1 MLQPLN
7 FFLKHMIEKLK
18 KVMKLNIK
26 KAIWKVMLLT
36 IVTLMW
42 VWTSI
47 QASAGYIEWVF
58 VWNNAQTFQ
67 NQNWF
72 KAWITLF
79 KMLKWNLND
88 KDFVGKYAKKFSE
101 LIDWYLST
109 NNSDW
114 EKTIMLKTISA
125 LSKDIT
131 EQVEGKA
138 SIKDDKV
145 DNWKEQ
151 IKEVKDN
158 KNNQNKEETSEDFD
172 YEKMTAL
179 KYPDKSS
186 VLPWILKNIKNEWN
200 QFLIKGSFDD
210 FVEAYKDI
218 KWMND
223 SQAIK
228 AADEAFRTI
237 YSYVKPWDVE
247 WTLKGY
253 VNLRDRYN
261 IQRSRSE
268 WGWQWASYT
277 WVHWNWACY
286 WKLRLSM
293 LMLYMAWHDNMQM
306 WEKDY
311 WTDHIQL
318 KIAWFTRY
326 FDAVGATRINTWQ
339 HIWETLT
346 REEYQ
351 ALADSTPTQNTTQN
365 INDIIW
371 QDTTDKSIK
380 WDISWGSFEGV
391 NEFDFS

>member
-1 MLQPLN
+1 MLQPLI
-7 FFLKHMIEKLK
+7 FFLKDMIEKLK

-131 EQVEGKA
+131 EQVEGKVN
-138 SIKDDKV
+138 IKDDKV

-172 YEKMTAL
+172 YEKETAL

-200 QFLIKGSFDD
+200 QFLIKWGFDG

-228 AADEAFRTI
+228 AADEAFKTI
-237 YSYVKPWDVE
+237 YSYVKVWDVE

-326 FDAVGATRINTWQ
+326 FDAVGATRINVWQ
-339 HIWETLT
+339 HIWEQLT
-346 REEYQ
+346 AEQYQ
-351 ALADSTPTQNTTQN
+351 ALADSTPTQNTTPN
-365 INDIIW
+365 YSDTIW
-371 QDTTDKSIK
+371 QDVSDKSIK